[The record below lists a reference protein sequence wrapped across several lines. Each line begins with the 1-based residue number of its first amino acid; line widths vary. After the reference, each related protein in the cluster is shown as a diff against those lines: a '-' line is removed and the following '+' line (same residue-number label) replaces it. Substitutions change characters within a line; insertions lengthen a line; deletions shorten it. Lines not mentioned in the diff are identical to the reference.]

1 MIRIRQL
8 ALWLPVFDQ
17 LMTLTYSTPDS
28 KSLSKKSDNVTAEDG
43 KVNTTLPATSP
54 ENREIYVTVS
64 SGKAERE
71 VNDIMENRTNKR
83 HEPIVVFIGHSDSEE
98 LGKDKSS
105 ELPKFTSLSFSG
117 LHPEIRSSKRQEND
131 DVMFLGDTDQYV
143 SVDILDKIWPDTPLE
158 FAAMGYYRVALHKT
172 VPENRNTVTRLS
184 LKVRRMKFLLHWEG
198 ILMKKLM
205 PRN

>member
-1 MIRIRQL
+1 MRK
-8 ALWLPVFDQ
+8 LP
-17 LMTLTYSTPDS
+17 
-28 KSLSKKSDNVTAEDG
+28 NVTAEDG
-43 KVNTTLPATSP
+43 KVNTTPPATSP
-54 ENREIYVTVS
+54 ENREIYVTAS
-64 SGKAERE
+64 SGKTERE

-105 ELPKFTSLSFSG
+105 QLPKFTSLSFSG

-143 SVDILDKIWPDTPLE
+143 SVDILDKIWPDTALE
-158 FAAMGYYRVALHKT
+158 LAAMGYYHVALHKT

-198 ILMKKLM
+198 ILMRKLM